1 MKPDFKL
8 KTNSSCVPRICTVFT
23 ALERH
28 TDLVLAKTFFLKKC
42 PCELGAYY
50 EHLER
55 VFESIVIPI
64 WEHFKTIHVR
74 LLVKYAFSSRD

>member
-28 TDLVLAKTFFLKKC
+28 TDLVLAKHGF
-42 PCELGAYY
+42 PGY
-50 EHLER
+50 
-55 VFESIVIPI
+55 SPIPLYNLNAVQ
-64 WEHFKTIHVR
+64 E
-74 LLVKYAFSSRD
+74 